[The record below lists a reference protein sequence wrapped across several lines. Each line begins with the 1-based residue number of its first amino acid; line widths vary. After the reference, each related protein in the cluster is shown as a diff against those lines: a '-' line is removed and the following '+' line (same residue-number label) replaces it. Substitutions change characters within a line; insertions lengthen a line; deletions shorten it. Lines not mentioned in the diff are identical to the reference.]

1 MSSRVFSCSLRFSDS
16 WSSSLSCTVCS
27 WPSRSC
33 SRSTSRECASV
44 RSLASVLSAFTSSSS
59 VVFADS
65 CILNSWSHL
74 AAAERASDSASCSSL
89 CSPCCAFCACSDS
102 WFSLAIAASRL
113 ARLALAASIL
123 DCIPSYCAA
132 LALVAS
138 SSARCAAIC
147 SSASLAEPAAAALR
161 TSTSPS
167 CARRLFIDASHFCL
181 LISISRLR
189 SSTWLR
195 PRAVESTCVSISL
208 DASLSVALRAPSLSC
223 SEVNSLSSASRL
235 SFIVS
240 LASRS
245 FSSMSFSPSISRSY
259 VADDFSNSERSV
271 SSSAAT
277 AFFSVISSSHW
288 VRQRESCCA
297 ISTCSVFLLRISNC
311 SRSICCRCEL
321 YTAVSRASASRF
333 FDCSFCSSSFRFLEA
348 DFHAISVAAPPCS
361 LPRDVACA
369 SAVRA
374 STVRSASRT
383 RECSSTCWSS
393 CPFQCSALP
402 RALFASTSARCI
414 SFCTVFAFVSCWS
427 RSTRILFSSSSSA
440 AFSSS
445 AARAMEVQSS
455 RHCNSSSDAGF
466 LSGGGAPSSFGG
478 SASSAVCAS
487 YSAMRRRSF
496 SCIAIDHSA
505 FHPSACICRMAT
517 SCMNI

>member
-33 SRSTSRECASV
+33 SRSTSRSCETVSSSTSALRPASSSDS
-44 RSLASVLSAFTSSSS
+44 RSFSPLVDSDCCCSFSARSRVSASWLCSPVASEKSLSFCSVVNATSESCSSWSRASSLSRSASVLSCFTPTSMATLASESAVCS
-59 VVFADS
+59 S
-65 CILNSWSHL
+65 CIAWDDEV
-74 AAAERASDSASCSSL
+74 AAPSE
-89 CSPCCAFCACSDS
+89 AF
-102 WFSLAIAASRL
+102 
-113 ARLALAASIL
+113 
-123 DCIPSYCAA
+123 
-132 LALVAS
+132 
-138 SSARCAAIC
+138 C
-147 SSASLAEPAAAALR
+147 SSASSEALAFSCATASSACFVHLAAL
-161 TSTSPS
+161 S
-167 CARRLFIDASHFCL
+167 CASASRSLFIRSCSPTRFCCERASSRSVSSSWPISAFLSVTLSSHFSR
-181 LISISRLR
+181 ISPVESRSR
-189 SSTWLR
+189 SSRSFR
-195 PRAVESTCVSISL
+195 PSISL
-208 DASLSVALRAPSLSC
+208 
-223 SEVNSLSSASRL
+223 
-235 SFIVS
+235 
-240 LASRS
+240 
-245 FSSMSFSPSISRSY
+245 SY